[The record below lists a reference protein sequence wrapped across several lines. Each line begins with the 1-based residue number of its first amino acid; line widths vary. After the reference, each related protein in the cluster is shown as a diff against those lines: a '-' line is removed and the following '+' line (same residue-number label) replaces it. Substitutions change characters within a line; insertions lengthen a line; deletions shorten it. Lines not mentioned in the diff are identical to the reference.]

1 VLKVS
6 ILYAVIVC
14 GLSVLICNEKKCI
27 PRRAL
32 KETKIERAFGI
43 QVSGN
48 RMFMD
53 SKGLSDQSIEVC
65 HVRTVAGKFAED
77 H

>member
-1 VLKVS
+1 MLKVS
-6 ILYAVIVC
+6 ILYAVCLYSFVMR
-14 GLSVLICNEKKCI
+14 KKCI

-48 RMFMD
+48 RMFVD
-53 SKGLSDQSIEVC
+53 GKGLSDQSIEVC